1 MCWLTCWLTAQ
12 PTLKVKKNNQ
22 LVMRACDEKGAG
34 GKVMAMGIRVAG
46 DEEGEGGKAG
56 DGVGNCHRPWYW
68 REIYPDY
75 GASC

>member
-1 MCWLTCWLTAQ
+1 
-12 PTLKVKKNNQ
+12 
-22 LVMRACDEKGAG
+22 MRACDEKGAG